1 MTTVKYITLIS
12 GLLLALLM
20 TSCEEKEYRIPEAPF
35 GLQNDCIKH
44 SLGPNVAGTYM
55 EFAYAMA
62 IRPEEGKIVSAEVEA
77 SIPGDTGTYLSHLS
91 LHTDGAGNDVGVAMG
106 EPSVTTNGKSKVE
119 FTTDTSAA
127 TLRYYYQVPEEAM
140 GQIVTFTFSAKA
152 NNGETV
158 TYDMGPYEM
167 SKMDMKLDLKA
178 KNNEACYISI
188 EDMRVYDAQEAAAQP
203 DKIDLIYLYR
213 SMENVTFE
221 HALVSPSADVKYLP
235 DVDLPGGMNNQS
247 RLIKA
252 WDVRD
257 QQLARLQYGVF
268 IDDVDLLDKDFENA
282 PDFAITMR
290 EEAGL
295 WVQTADGRYNA
306 YIFINSVDNA
316 NQELTFSIKRLERN

>member
-1 MTTVKYITLIS
+1 MTTSKYITLIS
-12 GLLLALLM
+12 GLLIVLLL
-20 TSCEEKEYRIPEAPF
+20 TSCEEKEYRIPEAPS

-91 LHTDGAGNDVGVAMG
+91 LHTDGAGNDVGVPMG
-106 EPSVTTNGKSKVE
+106 DPSVTTDGKSKVE

-140 GQIVTFTFSAKA
+140 GKTVSFKFSAKA

-158 TYDMGPYEM
+158 TYDMGPYKM
-167 SKMDMKLDLKA
+167 SMMDIKLDLTVKD
-178 KNNEACYISI
+178 NETHYISI
-188 EDMRVYDAQEAAAQP
+188 EDMRVYDAEEAAAQP

-221 HALVSPSADVKYLP
+221 HALVSPSADPKYLP
-235 DVDLPGGMNNQS
+235 DVELPGGMNNQS
-247 RLIKA
+247 GLIKA
-252 WDVRD
+252 WDLRD

-268 IDDVDLLDKDFENA
+268 IDDVDLREKDFENA

-295 WVQTADGRYNA
+295 WVETANGKYRA
-306 YIFINSVDNA
+306 YLFINSVDNGG
-316 NQELTFSIKRLERN
+316 ESLTFSIKRLEMD